1 MPNMTKIIIT
11 KANSSKLSDLDFA
24 NIPFGKIFSDHM
36 FIADYEDG
44 EWKNLRIIPFG
55 DLEISPVNL
64 AIHYGQS
71 IFEGMKAAKMNDG
84 TPVLFRP
91 ELHVERLNASADRMM
106 MPNIPADIF
115 LNAVHTL
122 VDLEKDWIPNEPGSA
137 MYIRPFMFATDAKLG
152 VQVSETYKFIIVV
165 GPVGPYYPKP
175 ISLLAE
181 TEYTRAANGGV
192 GEAKTSGNYAASLKP
207 ASLAKKR
214 GYDQVVWLDSNEFKY
229 VQEVGT
235 MNLFFVLKDKV
246 ITPGT
251 EGTILKGITRKSI
264 IEILKSKNITVEERR
279 ISLDEIFEAH
289 EKGELLEIFGS
300 GTAAVVANVA
310 KMDWNDKSIVFNDVA
325 EHKIANG
332 LRDIIN
338 GMRAGTVA
346 DDFGWIVPVRSTVS
360 AV

>member
-1 MPNMTKIIIT
+1 MIKINVT
-11 KANSSKLSDLDFA
+11 KASSSKLSDLDFA
-24 NIPFGKIFSDHM
+24 NIPFGKVFSDHM
-36 FIADYEDG
+36 FTADYIDG
-44 EWKNLRIIPFG
+44 AWTDLKIIPFG
-55 DLEISPVNL
+55 DLGISPVNL

-71 IFEGMKAAKMNDG
+71 IFEGMKASKMNDG

-106 MPNIPADIF
+106 MPNIPKEIF
-115 LNAVHTL
+115 MEAIHRL
-122 VDLEKDWIPNEPGSA
+122 VDLERDWIPNEPGSA
-137 MYIRPFMFATDAKLG
+137 LYIRPFMFATDARLG
-152 VQVSETYKFIIVV
+152 VQVSETYKFIVVV

-181 TEYTRAANGGV
+181 TQYTRAATGGV
-192 GEAKTSGNYAASLKP
+192 GEAKTAGNYAASLLP
-207 ASLAKKR
+207 ATLAKKR
-214 GYDQVVWLDSNEFKY
+214 GYDQVVWLDSKEFKY

-246 ITPGT
+246 ITPTT
-251 EGTILKGITRKSI
+251 EGTILKGITRKCI

-310 KMDWNDKSIVFNDVA
+310 KFDWNEKSIVFEDVKT
-325 EHKIANG
+325 HKIANG

-338 GMRAGTVA
+338 GLRAGTEE
-346 DDFGWIVPVRSTVS
+346 DSFGWIEPVRSQVS
-360 AV
+360 AS